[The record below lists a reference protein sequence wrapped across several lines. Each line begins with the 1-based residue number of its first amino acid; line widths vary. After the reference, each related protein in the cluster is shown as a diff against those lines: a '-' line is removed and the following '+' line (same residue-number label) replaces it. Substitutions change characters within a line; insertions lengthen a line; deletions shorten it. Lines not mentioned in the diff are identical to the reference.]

1 MSGFIGITTIMTEK
15 TKRTMRRN
23 NIHEPFKV
31 PEGYFDNL
39 TADIMSRLPDQP
51 FQPVNA
57 KREPRRRW
65 ITAAAA
71 AVVVTVMSAVTFAA
85 FSLPGNDSAAQGSA
99 AAEPSA
105 STESTVEDVMDYAMI
120 DHQDLYAILT
130 E

>member
-1 MSGFIGITTIMTEK
+1 
-15 TKRTMRRN
+15 MRRN

-57 KREPRRRW
+57 KREPHRRW

-85 FSLPGNDSAAQGSA
+85 FSLPENDSAAQGIA

>member
-51 FQPVNA
+51 FQPVNV
-57 KREPRRRW
+57 KREPHRRW

-71 AVVVTVMSAVTFAA
+71 AVVVTVMSA
-85 FSLPGNDSAAQGSA
+85 FSLPGNDSAAQGIA
-99 AAEPSA
+99 AAEQSA